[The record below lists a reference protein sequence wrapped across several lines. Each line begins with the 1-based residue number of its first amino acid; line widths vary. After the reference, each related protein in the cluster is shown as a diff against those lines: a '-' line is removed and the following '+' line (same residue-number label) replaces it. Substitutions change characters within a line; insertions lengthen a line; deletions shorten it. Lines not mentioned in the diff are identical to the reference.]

1 VCVCVY
7 NLLLVLR
14 RLASLSLSLYADAF
28 VWTCESSRADLMA
41 GGTGYDGQGQSVP
54 SSMGAGSARRGPRVF
69 GQETDKTRGVDDQ
82 GLLQVC
88 DTTGGVPL
96 STHRDRQG
104 GRAIVPLWMRLCV

>member
-1 VCVCVY
+1 
-7 NLLLVLR
+7 
-14 RLASLSLSLYADAF
+14 
-28 VWTCESSRADLMA
+28 MA

-88 DTTGGVPL
+88 GTTGGVPL
-96 STHRDRQG
+96 SAHRDRQG
-104 GRAIVPLWMRLCV
+104 GRAIVPLWMRFCV